1 MIRAFL
7 SERRSWIAAY
17 LVLQLAILSVCY
29 IDSSIP
35 AGSMLYVIFL
45 SLILF
50 ALFLVFRYH
59 KETKFYQLL
68 EERENDFD
76 LTSLPEAETPFE
88 KIIENSLVS
97 QSTYLKE
104 KAAFYQEETEEA
116 KDELLGW
123 IHEVKTPLTALRLM
137 IDRLEDEKLKN
148 PFLYEWLRIH
158 YLLDQQLHQKRLP
171 FMENDLYVEKV
182 DLEDLLFSEI
192 KTLQSWCIQ
201 KGIGF
206 DMQLEETVVLSDSK
220 WLSFIVRQLLTNAV
234 KYSKESD
241 IVISTGKHGE
251 RAFLRIADDGRGI
264 DPRDLPRIFDKGFTS
279 TAHHG
284 DHAATGMGLYL
295 AKKAA
300 VSLLIEIEVQSELE
314 KGTIFTLSFPK
325 PNDFLKITGM

>member
-7 SERRSWIAAY
+7 IERRSWIAAF

-35 AGSMLYVIFL
+35 VGSVLYVIFL
-45 SLILF
+45 CLILF
-50 ALFLVFRYH
+50 TLFLVYRYQ
-59 KETKFYQLL
+59 KETKFYQRLK
-68 EERENDFD
+68 ERENDFD

-88 KIIENSLVS
+88 KIIENSLVG

-104 KAAFYQEETEEA
+104 KAAYYQAETEET
-116 KDELLGW
+116 KDDLLGW

-137 IDRLEDEKLKN
+137 IDRLEDEKLKTS
-148 PFLYEWLRIH
+148 FLYEWLRIH

-171 FMENDLYVEKV
+171 FMENDLYMEKV
-182 DLEDLLFSEI
+182 ELGDLLFSEI

-206 DMQLEETVVLSDSK
+206 ALQLEETEVLSDSK

-234 KYSKESD
+234 KYSKDSD
-241 IVISTGKHGE
+241 ILISSGTRGE
-251 RAFLRIADDGRGI
+251 RAFLQITDHGRGI
-264 DPRDLPRIFDKGFTS
+264 DPRDLPRIFEKGFTS
-279 TAHHG
+279 TVHHG

-295 AKKAA
+295 AQKAA
-300 VSLLIEIEVQSELE
+300 APLLIGIAVHSELK
-314 KGTIFTLSFPK
+314 KGTTFTLSFPK